1 MLYGSVQR
9 RRDGP
14 TVGYPELEEYIR
26 RIMSLADEYAFTSA
40 DHFDPKEVMKFS
52 QILHVERCCEFTLH
66 TADFVEI
73 GTGDD
78 QVIDV

>member
-1 MLYGSVQR
+1 
-9 RRDGP
+9 
-14 TVGYPELEEYIR
+14 
-26 RIMSLADEYAFTSA
+26 
-40 DHFDPKEVMKFS
+40 MKVS
-52 QILHVERCCEFTLH
+52 QILHIERCCEFALH

>member
-1 MLYGSVQR
+1 
-9 RRDGP
+9 
-14 TVGYPELEEYIR
+14 
-26 RIMSLADEYAFTSA
+26 MSLADQYAFRSA
-40 DHFDPKEVMKFS
+40 DYFDPKEVMKVS
-52 QILHVERCCEFTLH
+52 QILHVEQCCEFALH